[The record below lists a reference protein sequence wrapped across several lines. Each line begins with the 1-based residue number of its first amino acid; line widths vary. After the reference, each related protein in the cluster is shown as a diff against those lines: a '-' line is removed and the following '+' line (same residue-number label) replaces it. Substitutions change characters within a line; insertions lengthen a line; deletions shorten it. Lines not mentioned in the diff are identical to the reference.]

1 MKIGFFGGTFDPPH
15 SGHVRAAS
23 AFADQIR
30 PDRLLII
37 PNYISPLKDKA
48 VAPDEDRMRMC
59 ELAFSSVPGA
69 EISDREIKAKGTSYT
84 YRTVAALEREFRGA
98 EIWMLLG
105 SDSFMSLE
113 RWARWRALLCH
124 CYIAVAMRG
133 NEKPP
138 LFIEKV
144 RTYEMHYGARIS
156 LLHNEPVE
164 VSSTEI
170 RGHRSG
176 LVPQAVAEYIRE
188 KGLYE

>member
-1 MKIGFFGGTFDPPH
+1 
-15 SGHVRAAS
+15 
-23 AFADQIR
+23 
-30 PDRLLII
+30 
-37 PNYISPLKDKA
+37 
-48 VAPDEDRMRMC
+48 
-59 ELAFSSVPGA
+59 
-69 EISDREIKAKGTSYT
+69 
-84 YRTVAALEREFRGA
+84 
-98 EIWMLLG
+98 MLLG

-138 LFIEKV
+138 LFTEKV